1 VIFILDH
8 YKLLINTG
16 LLTDLLPILG
26 VRAAMWVNP
35 CVFTPQA
42 HKGGFT
48 NTLPGGS
55 AVKKAGHL
63 FEMARLVLF
72 IID

>member
-26 VRAAMWVNP
+26 VRAAMWV
-35 CVFTPQA
+35 
-42 HKGGFT
+42 KYY
-48 NTLPGGS
+48 S
-55 AVKKAGHL
+55 K
-63 FEMARLVLF
+63 
-72 IID
+72 